1 VAALRAECAGLTTD
15 GRPRSRRQVAAS
27 LQRYLVAAI
36 LSVVP
41 DRQRTLREL
50 EVGRTLVQREAD
62 GAWVIKHGAADYKTG
77 KQYGDRPPLVLAPFI
92 YPELEAFIGTWR
104 AELAPAT
111 PRLFVKPGTG
121 GAHTSD
127 SLRHMFTS
135 AALRLTGKAT
145 NPHLVRDM
153 IVTHAK

>member
-1 VAALRAECAGLTTD
+1 
-15 GRPRSRRQVAAS
+15 VAAS

-50 EVGRTLVQREAD
+50 EVGRTLVRREAD

-111 PRLFVKPGTG
+111 PRLFVRPGTG
-121 GAHTSD
+121 QPLTESD
-127 SLRHMFTS
+127 VYYNFRS
-135 AALRLTGKAT
+135 AALRLTGQAT

>member
-1 VAALRAECAGLTTD
+1 VRTE
-15 GRPRSRRQVAAS
+15 VAAS
-27 LQRYLVAAI
+27 LQRYLIAAI

-50 EVGRTLVQREAD
+50 EVGKTLLRQPD
-62 GAWVIKHGAADYKTG
+62 GTWVIKHTAEDYKTG
-77 KQYGDRPPLVLAPFI
+77 KQYGDRPPLLLAPFI
-92 YPELEAFIGTWR
+92 YPELEAFITTWR
-104 AELAPAT
+104 AELAPKT
-111 PRLFVKPGTG
+111 SRLFV
-121 GAHTSD
+121 
-127 SLRHMFTS
+127 SLRSGKELTPTAALCIFRS